1 MTKLKCKSKRLKNLI
16 RQIDEVLADVET
28 YDFRGQPVD
37 HNDISQYVAK
47 LKEIRIENPENNGV
61 YTIFGTDVATALVN
75 SELWAKNGNE

>member
-1 MTKLKCKSKRLKNLI
+1 MTRLKCKSKRLKNLI